1 MPVATP
7 PPVAHAAVAVRLE
20 RAIVREINTIRAR
33 AGLSRVTTTRRL
45 HRLARHHTLDMLR
58 RDSFSHDGD
67 GTTFSQR
74 IKARVHYRKVGETLA
89 SMPREGT
96 HGQRPWVSGARRVV
110 SAWMHSPPHRAV
122 ILDPAYRRIG
132 VSGKGGQMGAHHA
145 FLVTADFATWR

>member
-7 PPVAHAAVAVRLE
+7 PLVAHAAVASGLDH
-20 RAIVREINTIRAR
+20 AIVREINAVRAR
-33 AGLSRVTTTRRL
+33 RGLSRLVGTLRL

-89 SMPREGT
+89 SMPR
-96 HGQRPWVSGARRVV
+96 RAGARQIVR
-110 SAWMHSPPHRAV
+110 AWMH
-122 ILDPAYRRIG
+122 
-132 VSGKGGQMGAHHA
+132 
-145 FLVTADFATWR
+145 

>member
-1 MPVATP
+1 M
-7 PPVAHAAVAVRLE
+7 
-20 RAIVREINTIRAR
+20 REINTIRAR

>member
-7 PPVAHAAVAVRLE
+7 PLVAHEAVAGRLD
-20 RAIVREINTIRAR
+20 RAIVRDINAVRAR
-33 AGLSRVTTTRRL
+33 AGLSRVTETRRL

-89 SMPREGT
+89 SMPR
-96 HGQRPWVSGARRVV
+96 RAGARRIVR
-110 SAWMHSPPHRAV
+110 AWMHSPPHRAV

-132 VSGKGGQMGAHHA
+132 VSGKRGQMGARRA
-145 FLVTADFATWR
+145 FLVTADFATWQ

>member
-1 MPVATP
+1 MPVAAE
-7 PPVAHAAVAVRLE
+7 PPVAHAAVAGRLDS
-20 RAIVREINTIRAR
+20 AIVRQINTIRAR
-33 AGLSRVTTTRRL
+33 AGLSRVVATLRL
-45 HRLARHHTLDMLR
+45 KRLARHHTLDMLR

-89 SMPREGT
+89 SMPRRT
-96 HGQRPWVSGARRVV
+96 GARRIVR
-110 SAWMHSPPHRAV
+110 AWMHSAPHRAV

-132 VSGKGGQMGAHHA
+132 VSGKGGAMGAHHA

>member
-7 PPVAHAAVAVRLE
+7 PPVAHAAVATRLD
-20 RAIVREINTIRAR
+20 RAIVREINAVRGR
-33 AGLSRVTTTRRL
+33 AGLSRVVATLRL

-89 SMPREGT
+89 SMPR
-96 HGQRPWVSGARRVV
+96 RASARRIVR
-110 SAWMHSPPHRAV
+110 AWMHSPPHRAV

-132 VSGKGGQMGAHHA
+132 VSGKGGQLGAHHA
-145 FLVTADFATWR
+145 FLVTADFSTWR

>member
-74 IKARVHYRKVGETLA
+74 IRARVHYRKVGETLA
-89 SMPREGT
+89 MMPRRT
-96 HGQRPWVSGARRVV
+96 SARRIVA
-110 SAWMHSPPHRAV
+110 AWMHSPSHRAV
-122 ILDPAYRRIG
+122 LLDPAYRRIG
-132 VSGKGGQMGAHHA
+132 VSGASGRMGPTRA
-145 FLVTADFATWR
+145 FAVTADFSTWR

>member
-1 MPVATP
+1 MPLAAE
-7 PPVAHAAVAVRLE
+7 PPVAHLAVAGRLDS
-20 RAIVREINTIRAR
+20 AIVRQINTIRAR
-33 AGLSRVTTTRRL
+33 AGLSRVVATLRL
-45 HRLARHHTLDMLR
+45 KRLARHHTLDMLR

-89 SMPREGT
+89 SMPR
-96 HGQRPWVSGARRVV
+96 RASARRIVR
-110 SAWMHSPPHRAV
+110 AWMQSPPHREV

-132 VSGKGGQMGAHHA
+132 VSGKGGAMGAHHA

>member
-1 MPVATP
+1 MPVAAE
-7 PPVAHAAVAVRLE
+7 PPVAHAAVAGRLDS
-20 RAIVREINTIRAR
+20 AIVRQINTIRTR
-33 AGLSRVTTTRRL
+33 AGLSRVVATLRL
-45 HRLARHHTLDMLR
+45 KRLARHHTLDMLR

-89 SMPREGT
+89 SMPRRT
-96 HGQRPWVSGARRVV
+96 GARRIVR
-110 SAWMHSPPHRAV
+110 AWMHSAPHRAV

-132 VSGKGGQMGAHHA
+132 VSGKGGAMGAHHA

>member
-1 MPVATP
+1 MPVAAE
-7 PPVAHAAVAVRLE
+7 PPVAHAAVAGRLDS
-20 RAIVREINTIRAR
+20 AIVRQINTIRAR
-33 AGLSRVTTTRRL
+33 AGLSRVVATLRL
-45 HRLARHHTLDMLR
+45 KRLARHHTLDMLR

-89 SMPREGT
+89 SMPRGA
-96 HGQRPWVSGARRVV
+96 SARRIVR
-110 SAWMHSPPHRAV
+110 AWMQSPPHREV

-132 VSGKGGQMGAHHA
+132 VSGKGGAMGAHHA